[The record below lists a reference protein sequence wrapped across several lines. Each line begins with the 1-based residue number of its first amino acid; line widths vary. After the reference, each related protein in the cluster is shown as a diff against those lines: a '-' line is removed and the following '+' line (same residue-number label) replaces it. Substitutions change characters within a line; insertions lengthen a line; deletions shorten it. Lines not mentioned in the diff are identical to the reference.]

1 MQFVRGLYS
10 FCISFLPAYYYHES
24 KFVNKK
30 TDIDPNKI
38 LWKRF
43 I

>member
-10 FCISFLPAYYYHES
+10 FCIPFRPAYYYCES
-24 KFVNKK
+24 KFVNK
-30 TDIDPNKI
+30 TNIDPNKI
-38 LWKRF
+38 LWKRS

>member
-30 TDIDPNKI
+30 NEH
-38 LWKRF
+38 
-43 I
+43 